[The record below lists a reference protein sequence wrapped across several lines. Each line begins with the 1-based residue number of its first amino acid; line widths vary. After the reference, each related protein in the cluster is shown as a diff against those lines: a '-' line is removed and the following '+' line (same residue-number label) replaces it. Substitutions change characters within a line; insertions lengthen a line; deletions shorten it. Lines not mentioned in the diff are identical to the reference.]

1 MNIEITI
8 PKEWEKE
15 FTKDKFEESF
25 NRIITDLNCEETRTL
40 VGNYELETLNMLKNA
55 IIKAKTIK

>member
-25 NRIITDLNCEETRTL
+25 NRIIADLNCEETRTL